1 MKHVAIPTIFSMVVT
16 GATLYAQGANGAAQL
31 PDAPGRD
38 TVKRICGACH
48 PAENVLGKGM
58 SREQWGG
65 IVSNMISRGAKGTDA
80 EFAQIVDYLATNLPA
95 NPKGDAGAVK
105 RKRGGSLIDQAG
117 AADKQIV
124 DDEAAARGKQTYI
137 AQCISC
143 HGPKAR
149 GTERGADLVRSMVVL
164 KDRYGNLIGPFLKK
178 GHPTQSGTASASL
191 NAKQIE
197 DLSHFLHQKLGD
209 TLRTGPYNKVLNVLT
224 GDPKAGEAYFNGEGK
239 CHTCHAPT
247 GDLAGIGKKYD
258 PPVLQLKVV
267 FPQTIAFGRRVTAGS
282 RKPVMVTVTTASGE
296 QVTGVLDHM
305 DDFDVSLRDS
315 SGEYHS
321 WKRTPELKVEKKD
334 PYAAHVALLDQY
346 TDKDIHDVVAYL
358 ETLK

>member
-1 MKHVAIPTIFSMVVT
+1 
-16 GATLYAQGANGAAQL
+16 
-31 PDAPGRD
+31 
-38 TVKRICGACH
+38 
-48 PAENVLGKGM
+48 
-58 SREQWGG
+58 
-65 IVSNMISRGAKGTDA
+65 
-80 EFAQIVDYLATNLPA
+80 
-95 NPKGDAGAVK
+95 
-105 RKRGGSLIDQAG
+105 
-117 AADKQIV
+117 
-124 DDEAAARGKQTYI
+124 
-137 AQCISC
+137 
-143 HGPKAR
+143 
-149 GTERGADLVRSMVVL
+149 MVVL